1 MFAEKLGVVVVVA
14 VVFSIPFMMFA
25 LLFSLPASRNSDPG
39 SHSRLF
45 SPPTIFAVRALHFYR
60 DKISALSSLV
70 DSHRTALTHAKRSQ
84 QLILF

>member
-45 SPPTIFAVRALHFYR
+45 SPPTNYGSCLALLSREDF
-60 DKISALSSLV
+60 SSSLV
-70 DSHRTALTHAKRSQ
+70 DSRRIVLTHVRRSQ
-84 QLILF
+84 